1 MARGRKKPARRR
13 TRKFTGIN
21 LPQVLIGYAGA
32 SIWSEALLKVSPI
45 QFIMSKEPRPAASD
59 QLTLKEIIDSFM
71 GGTGGVAGNWTG
83 PENNAL
89 QMIGRNAQ
97 RSWVDATIK
106 SVGLTAGS
114 AIGLKLTKK
123 PRAFL
128 NRQIRAFGMGDL
140 IKF

>member
-32 SIWSEALLKVSPI
+32 TIWSEALLKVSPI
-45 QFIMSKEPRPAASD
+45 EFIMSTGNGASNKI
-59 QLTLKEIIDSFM
+59 TLKELIDSFT
-71 GGTGGVAGNWTG
+71 GGRGGVASNWTG
-83 PENNAL
+83 PETNAL
-89 QMIGRNAQ
+89 QMIGRNAEN
-97 RSWVDATIK
+97 SWVDAAIK